1 MFHTA
6 FLFTFCKITL
16 FNFNLLFLLITYYFF
31 NNLLAV
37 RVLKEE
43 RLQINK
49 KNSYHLHS
57 TWFRKECTKL
67 FKKDYNLISRNKL
80 AFCCQSYFEKGFTGF
95 ETKESLMS
103 NHNLTGNS
111 HSCLII
117 TLTVIK
123 QNLEQFIF
131 YWNDFCWCGKSCF
144 INSKYF
150 GIYELNVK
158 QTKFVN
164 LNIVLLNENTGTLF
178 NVLNLIKF
186 PFRII
191 VLREHKIRLNSPI
204 SNINSSPFVII
215 KWKVLT
221 VEKTSL

>member
-1 MFHTA
+1 MLSILFWERFYGFWNWRIFKYADLLDRKIQVIGSSKVETILSP
-6 FLFTFCKITL
+6 FLR
-16 FNFNLLFLLITYYFF
+16 NLLTRYLRPPNY
-31 NNLLAV
+31 
-37 RVLKEE
+37 
-43 RLQINK
+43 
-49 KNSYHLHS
+49 
-57 TWFRKECTKL
+57 TWFEVISKL
-67 FKKDYNLISRNKL
+67 PLQRAKKWEVVRTMP
-80 AFCCQSYFEKGFTGF
+80 E
-95 ETKESLMS
+95 ESDKVI
-103 NHNLTGNS
+103 HNLTGNF

-131 YWNDFCWCGKSCF
+131 YWNDFCRCGKSCF

-215 KWKVLT
+215 KWKALT